1 MLLRTL
7 RLRPDVLLL
16 DDIDLPPNECR
27 SGILT
32 GAAVGD
38 PAEEG
43 GLDAF
48 SPGLV
53 NPLGG

>member
-1 MLLRTL
+1 M
-7 RLRPDVLLL
+7 LLL